1 LCSGRIEFFAA
12 GKRGDGLEGAIDD
25 AGEAAV
31 ALGALSRGTDALG
44 GPGDRGVTVYTEAG
58 VDHEDWG
65 VWARGL
71 WVGEAA
77 AADSADASGS
87 QAAGEQRR
95 QGIVASRTSLDAN
108 AVEVVEPGI
117 ALWAVDSGRTA
128 IEEVFESYVALGTEL
143 RRGRLR
149 DVVDESK
156 WSLHRS
162 DFND

>member
-1 LCSGRIEFFAA
+1 
-12 GKRGDGLEGAIDD
+12 
-25 AGEAAV
+25 
-31 ALGALSRGTDALG
+31 
-44 GPGDRGVTVYTEAG
+44 
-58 VDHEDWG
+58 
-65 VWARGL
+65 
-71 WVGEAA
+71 
-77 AADSADASGS
+77 
-87 QAAGEQRR
+87 
-95 QGIVASRTSLDAN
+95 VASRTSLDAN